1 MQQGRLFVLSGPSG
15 AGKGTIC
22 DKVIQ
27 DGCAQLSVSMTTR
40 APRGKEIPGVSYYFV
55 SDEEFD
61 KTIEEGGFLE
71 YAGIYGHRY
80 GTPKSPVLE
89 AMGEGKDVILEIEMQ
104 GAAQVKANYN
114 DAVLIFVLPPSLAE
128 LRARLEKRNS
138 DSPEQITKRTEATLS
153 EIHRIGEYDYY
164 VVNGKLED
172 AVDTVKNIMKAV
184 HGDRDAKR
192 AVRKNKVGKAALRMI
207 KKYDEEAQK

>member
-22 DKVIQ
+22 DRVIQ
-27 DGCAQLSVSMTTR
+27 DGAARLSVSMTTR
-40 APRGKEIPGVSYYFV
+40 APRGKEVPGVSYFFV

-61 KTIEEGGFLE
+61 RTIEEGGFLE

-80 GTPKSPVLE
+80 GTPKEPVLK
-89 AMGEGKDVILEIEMQ
+89 ALSEGSDVILEIEMQ
-104 GAAQVKANYN
+104 GAAQVKSNYS

-138 DSPEQITKRTEATLS
+138 DSPEQIIKRTEATLS
-153 EIHRIGEYDYY
+153 EIRRIGEYDYY
-164 VVNGKLED
+164 VINGDLGE
-172 AVDTVKNIMKAV
+172 AVETVKNIMKAV
-184 HGDRDAKR
+184 HGGLIARIKTR
-192 AVRKNKVGKAALRMI
+192 RNRVGNKALEMI
-207 KKYDEEAQK
+207 KKYEEEALK